1 MLRLPPIGETPTKPS
16 TSLTLVTGGA
26 SSVSVPTGVRALL
39 SATVEGADGVLGPAC
54 SSCSRVGETSEAM
67 EQQDDDDDGRE
78 MIEQLKEKFTSTT
91 SRSERLTILTVLPK
105 RWSVAK
111 VMEEFGVTNYMAR
124 SAKKLVEDKGVLSTP
139 DSNHLATHW
148 S

>member
-1 MLRLPPIGETPTKPS
+1 M
-16 TSLTLVTGGA
+16 
-26 SSVSVPTGVRALL
+26 
-39 SATVEGADGVLGPAC
+39 LGPAC

-111 VMEEFGVTNYMAR
+111 VMEEFGMTNYMAR

-139 DSNHLATHW
+139 DSKAGKPII
-148 S
+148 